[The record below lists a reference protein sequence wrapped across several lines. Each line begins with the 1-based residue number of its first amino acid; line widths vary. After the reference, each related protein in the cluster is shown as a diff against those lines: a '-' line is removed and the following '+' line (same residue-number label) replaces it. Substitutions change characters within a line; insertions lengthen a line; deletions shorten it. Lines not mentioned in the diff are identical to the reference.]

1 MNTIYTFLEN
11 MFTALPKTAH
21 ILKVKEDLYQ
31 TMVEKYEDYKKSGK
45 SENEA
50 VGLVISEFGNIDELL
65 EELDIKTDE
74 KNTSIILKDDYEPF
88 LKVYKKQSFRV
99 ALGVFLIILGV
110 ALGLIVIRNAEEL
123 DLVSRRSIMATLLI
137 VLHVIPAIGLFIAA
151 GLEMSSYNHLFE
163 GDYELDIKERFHVE
177 KLSKDFQKK
186 YHQGILFGVLIIIS
200 SVVLFVSSAFIERGQ
215 ALFISLGL
223 FIVGIGVFILI
234 RRGMIQTSY
243 SKLLKKGQYTP
254 EMREVE
260 RKQDLVAGVVF
271 PIALLIYLASS
282 FITKRWDIT
291 WIIWPIVGVIFMA
304 YAGVLEEIQKNKKK
318 K

>member
-11 MFTALPKTAH
+11 MFAALPKTPH

-31 TMVEKYEDYKKSGK
+31 TMIEKYEDYKKSGK

-74 KNTSIILKDDYEPF
+74 KQTSIILKEAYEPF
-88 LKVYKKQSFRV
+88 INVYKKHSFRV
-99 ALGVFLIILGV
+99 ALGVFLIIFGV
-110 ALGLIVIRNAEEL
+110 ALGLVVGRNAEVL
-123 DLVSRRSIMATLLI
+123 QIASRRSIIATLVI
-137 VLHVIPAIGLFIAA
+137 VVHIIPAVGLFIAA
-151 GLEMSSYNHLFE
+151 GLEISSFNHLFE
-163 GDYELDIKERFHVE
+163 GEYELDLKERFHVE
-177 KLSKDFQKK
+177 KLSKDYEKK
-186 YHQGILFGVLIIIS
+186 FHQGILLGVLIIIS
-200 SVVLFVSSAFIERGQ
+200 SLVLFVSSAFVLRGQ
-215 ALFISLGL
+215 PLLISLGL

-234 RRGMIQTSY
+234 HRGMIQASF
-243 SKLLKKGQYTP
+243 SRLLKKGQFTP

-260 RKQDLVAGVVF
+260 RKQDLVAGIVF
-271 PIALLIYLASS
+271 PIALMIYLAVS

-291 WIIWPIVGVIFMA
+291 WIIWPIVGGIFA
-304 YAGVLEEIQKNKKK
+304 IYAGALEEIQKNKKK